1 MRISDWSSDLC
12 SSDLVGFIAQFGAVI
27 IDAHQLGAVIGADV
41 LAVLLPRVEHLLA
54 EVERPVEARRVV
66 VGELRSGDDFADAV
80 DHGGDLF
87 DVRLFSLAT
96 RSEERR
102 VGKGGVRTCRHRWS
116 PYNYKT
122 KTNQ

>member
-87 DVRLFSLAT
+87 DVRLLSLDPQPVGTVLKRGAAVHAAAT
-96 RSEERR
+96 LAGSGAE
-102 VGKGGVRTCRHRWS
+102 V
-116 PYNYKT
+116 NAA
-122 KTNQ
+122 